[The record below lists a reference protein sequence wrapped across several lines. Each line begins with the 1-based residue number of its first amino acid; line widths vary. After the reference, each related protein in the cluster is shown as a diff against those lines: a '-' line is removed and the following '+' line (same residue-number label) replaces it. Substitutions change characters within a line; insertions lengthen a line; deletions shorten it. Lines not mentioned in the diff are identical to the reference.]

1 MFHDPNLAVD
11 QRYVPHRDY
20 AEDRQEAVA
29 VDSTPVAAELEPFH
43 CAAMAADPERV
54 LDLNVAAVPEAAWS
68 WQSQRRRLA
77 LELQRRRE
85 AEGQQQ
91 QQQHR
96 YCTGRGVLA
105 MVAVHRACVVMV
117 WWSQCKFFFG
127 ALFDQHIVLLL
138 ISLSLSL

>member
-43 CAAMAADPERV
+43 SAAMADPERV
-54 LDLNVAAVPEAAWS
+54 LDLNVAAVPEAAGS

-85 AEGQQQ
+85 AEEEQQQ
-91 QQQHR
+91 QQEHR

-105 MVAVHRACVVMV
+105 MVAVHRVCYGGHNA
-117 WWSQCKFFFG
+117 KKKKK
-127 ALFDQHIVLLL
+127 IVLV
-138 ISLSLSL
+138 

>member
-11 QRYVPHRDY
+11 QRYIPHRDC

-54 LDLNVAAVPEAAWS
+54 LDLNVAAVPEAAGS

-85 AEGQQQ
+85 AEEQQ

-105 MVAVHRACVVMV
+105 MVAVHRV
-117 WWSQCKFFFG
+117 WYGGHNAKKNLCF
-127 ALFDQHIVLLL
+127 V
-138 ISLSLSL
+138 